1 MYRDICKSA
10 NVSWKEITLTV
21 LLKVGITFAALLS
34 AQLIGKVLGAIQAAE
49 SISAGELIL
58 LIVVI
63 LAELFFTLANT
74 RFFGTQTRKAIN
86 DLCQRANDAITC
98 ADYQFLTQMTDGD
111 LYQRAT
117 EDSKRT
123 ANFLYQSSVGL
134 LSSGLTFGTGLI
146 YLALVKWYLAPVY
159 GAMWI
164 CIFVLQFWL
173 SKSADAAM
181 SGVFAKNAEIGE
193 QFRGLY
199 SRIGLIRSY
208 NYEPQAQKKL
218 EEAANDYVAAAKGVW
233 AKRSL
238 LTFPMSILSFL
249 PVFVMFV
256 LSSYLTGMRQITVAE
271 LVSVVVLLITVDS
284 GMSQMPT
291 LFLDWRSNRASAK
304 RYLELVLLPR
314 ETLLDTPIKSGKVGE
329 ISLQNVSL
337 SYEDQPVLRRVS
349 LKIQPGER
357 VAVVGRSGSG
367 KSTLIKLM
375 AGLLVPDEGKVTVSG
390 KRPDAEL
397 EVRRELSCVFQQGGP
412 LFQRSVAENVGYG
425 RENATSAQ
433 LKKALRTAVVDF
445 VSEGAENRK
454 ASELSGGQQ
463 RRVEIARAL
472 LKGGEIFLFDEITSE
487 LDTDTTAR
495 LLDSL
500 AEETAGKTV
509 VFVSHDWEE
518 IRRAERVLVVDKG
531 RIVQDGQIE
540 SLLQSEGL
548 FRTLFLS
555 EVIHRE

>member
-1 MYRDICKSA
+1 MYRNICKSA
-10 NVSWKEITLTV
+10 NIGWKEVTLTV
-21 LLKVGITFAALLS
+21 VLKIGVISAALLS
-34 AQLIGKVLGAIQAAE
+34 AQLIGRVLGAIQEAE

-58 LIVVI
+58 LVVAV
-63 LAELFFTLANT
+63 LGELFFTLANT
-74 RFFGTQTRKAIN
+74 RFFGLQTQKATN
-86 DLCQRANDAITC
+86 NLCERANVTITG
-98 ADYQFLTQMTDGD
+98 ANYQLLTQISDGD

-134 LSSGLTFGTGLI
+134 LSSGLTFGVGLV
-146 YLALVKWYLAPVY
+146 YLALVKWYLAPIY
-159 GAMWI
+159 GAMWL
-164 CIFVLQFWL
+164 CIFALQFWL
-173 SKSADAAM
+173 SKSADTAM
-181 SGVFAKNAEIGE
+181 SEVFAKNAEIGE

-208 NYEPQAQKKL
+208 NYETQAQKKL
-218 EEAANDYVAAAKGVW
+218 EDGTKGYVAATRNVW

-238 LTFPMSILSFL
+238 LTLPMSILAFL

-256 LSSYLTGMRQITVAE
+256 ISSYLTGVGQITVAE
-271 LVSVVVLLITVDS
+271 LVSVTVLLVTVDS

-304 RYLELVLLPR
+304 RYLELVLLPL
-314 ETLLDTPIKSGKVGE
+314 ETLSDTPEKPGRTGE

-337 SYEDQPVLRRVS
+337 SYGDQPVLRNVS
-349 LKIQPGER
+349 LKIQSGEK

-375 AGLLVPDEGKVTVSG
+375 AGLLVPDEGEVTVSG
-390 KRPDAEL
+390 KRPDTEL
-397 EVRRELSCVFQQGGP
+397 EVRQELSCAFQQGGP
-412 LFQRSVAENVGYG
+412 LFQRSVAENVSYG
-425 RENATSAQ
+425 RENATPAQ
-433 LKKALRTAVVDF
+433 LQKAFRSAVVDF
-445 VSEGAENRK
+445 VSDETGNRK

-487 LDTDTTAR
+487 LDTDTTNR
-495 LLDSL
+495 LLAGL
-500 AEETAGKTV
+500 AEETVGKTV
-509 VFVSHDWEE
+509 VFVSHDWAE
-518 IRRAERVLVVDKG
+518 IQQAERILVVDQG
-531 RIVQDGQIE
+531 QIVQDGKTE
-540 SLLQSEGL
+540 ALLQSEGL

-555 EVIHRE
+555 EVTHHE

>member
-256 LSSYLTGMRQITVAE
+256 LSSYLTGMGQITVAE

-337 SYEDQPVLRRVS
+337 SYGDQPVLRKVS
-349 LKIQPGER
+349 LKIQSGER

-397 EVRRELSCVFQQGGP
+397 EVRRELSCVFQQ
-412 LFQRSVAENVGYG
+412 VGCG
-425 RENATSAQ
+425 RENAAPAQ

-445 VSEGAENRK
+445 VPEGAENRK

>member
-1 MYRDICKSA
+1 MYRNICKSA
-10 NVSWKEITLTV
+10 NIGWKEVTLTV
-21 LLKVGITFAALLS
+21 VLKIGVISAALLS
-34 AQLIGKVLGAIQAAE
+34 AQLIGRVLGAIQEEE

-58 LIVVI
+58 LVVAV
-63 LAELFFTLANT
+63 LGELFFTLANT
-74 RFFGTQTRKAIN
+74 RFFGLQTQKATN
-86 DLCQRANDAITC
+86 NLCERANVTITG
-98 ADYQFLTQMTDGD
+98 ANYQLLTQISDGD

-134 LSSGLTFGTGLI
+134 LSSGLTFGVGLV
-146 YLALVKWYLAPVY
+146 YLALVKWYLAPIY
-159 GAMWI
+159 GAMWL
-164 CIFVLQFWL
+164 CIFALQFWL
-173 SKSADAAM
+173 SKSADTAM
-181 SGVFAKNAEIGE
+181 SEVFAKNAEIGE

-208 NYEPQAQKKL
+208 NYETQAQKKL
-218 EEAANDYVAAAKGVW
+218 EDGTKGYVAAPRNVW

-238 LTFPMSILSFL
+238 LTLPMSILAFL

-256 LSSYLTGMRQITVAE
+256 ISSYLTGVGQITVAE
-271 LVSVVVLLITVDS
+271 LVSVTVLLVTVDS

-304 RYLELVLLPR
+304 RYLELVLLPL
-314 ETLLDTPIKSGKVGE
+314 ETLSDTPEKPGRTGE

-337 SYEDQPVLRRVS
+337 SYGDQPVLRNVS
-349 LKIQPGER
+349 LKIQSGEK

-375 AGLLVPDEGKVTVSG
+375 AGLLVPDEGEVTVSG
-390 KRPDAEL
+390 KRPDTEL
-397 EVRRELSCVFQQGGP
+397 EVRQELSCAFQQGGP
-412 LFQRSVAENVGYG
+412 LFQRSVAENVSYG
-425 RENATSAQ
+425 RENATPAQ
-433 LKKALRTAVVDF
+433 LQKAFRSAVVDF
-445 VSEGAENRK
+445 VSDETGNRK

-487 LDTDTTAR
+487 LDTDTTNR
-495 LLDSL
+495 LLAGL
-500 AEETAGKTV
+500 AEETVGKTV
-509 VFVSHDWEE
+509 VFVSHDWAE
-518 IRRAERVLVVDKG
+518 IQQAERILVVDQG
-531 RIVQDGQIE
+531 QIVQDGKTE
-540 SLLQSEGL
+540 ALLQSEGL

-555 EVIHRE
+555 EVTHHE

>member
-1 MYRDICKSA
+1 MYRNICKSA
-10 NVSWKEITLTV
+10 NIGWKEVTLTV
-21 LLKVGITFAALLS
+21 VLKIGVISAALLS
-34 AQLIGKVLGAIQAAE
+34 AQLIGRVLGAIQEEE

-58 LIVVI
+58 LVVAV
-63 LAELFFTLANT
+63 LGELFFTLANT
-74 RFFGTQTRKAIN
+74 RFFGLQTQKATN
-86 DLCQRANDAITC
+86 NLCERANVTITG
-98 ADYQFLTQMTDGD
+98 ANYQLLTQISDGD

-134 LSSGLTFGTGLI
+134 LSSGLTFGVGLV
-146 YLALVKWYLAPVY
+146 YLALVKWYLAPIY
-159 GAMWI
+159 GAMWL
-164 CIFVLQFWL
+164 CIFALQFWL
-173 SKSADAAM
+173 SKSADTAM
-181 SGVFAKNAEIGE
+181 SEVFAKNAEIGE

-208 NYEPQAQKKL
+208 NYETQAQKKL
-218 EEAANDYVAAAKGVW
+218 EDGTKGYVAATRNVW

-238 LTFPMSILSFL
+238 LTLPMSILAFL

-256 LSSYLTGMRQITVAE
+256 ISSYLTGVGQITVAE
-271 LVSVVVLLITVDS
+271 LVSVTVLLVTVDS

-304 RYLELVLLPR
+304 RYLELVLLPL
-314 ETLLDTPIKSGKVGE
+314 ETLSDTPEKPGRTGE

-337 SYEDQPVLRRVS
+337 SYGDQPVLRNVS
-349 LKIQPGER
+349 LKIQSGEK

-375 AGLLVPDEGKVTVSG
+375 AGLLVPDEGEVTVSG
-390 KRPDAEL
+390 KRPDTEL
-397 EVRRELSCVFQQGGP
+397 EVRQELSCAFQQGGP
-412 LFQRSVAENVGYG
+412 LFQRSVAENVSYG
-425 RENATSAQ
+425 RENATPAQ
-433 LKKALRTAVVDF
+433 LQKAFRSAVVDF
-445 VSEGAENRK
+445 VSDETGNRK

-487 LDTDTTAR
+487 LDTDTTNR
-495 LLDSL
+495 LLAGL
-500 AEETAGKTV
+500 AEETVGKTV
-509 VFVSHDWEE
+509 VFVSHDWAE
-518 IRRAERVLVVDKG
+518 IQQAERILVVDQG
-531 RIVQDGQIE
+531 QIVQDGKTE
-540 SLLQSEGL
+540 ALLQSEGL

-555 EVIHRE
+555 EVTHHE